1 VVVILS
7 VGVGGAAGAILRWL
21 ISQAISGLS
30 APAFWATLFVNVV
43 GCILMGFL
51 VVYLDARWPS
61 ETIVRPGILVGLLG
75 GFTTY
80 SAFSMEAVGMLAA
93 GLYSRAAVYILS
105 TLILCILA
113 TWAGLILGRSA

>member
-1 VVVILS
+1 MVVILS